1 MKKTEGVNEGGE
13 VAAYH
18 HDGGNYDDAE
28 DEEEAAGLC
37 WLPAELWAM
46 VCEYLGTADLARLST
61 TCWTLRSLALSRV
74 RHHTF
79 APLGTFHHA
88 L

>member
-18 HDGGNYDDAE
+18 HDGDNYDDAE
-28 DEEEAAGLC
+28 VAGLC

-61 TCWTLRSLALSRV
+61 TCWTLRSHAFARV

-79 APLGTFHHA
+79 TPLGTPPTTNFN
-88 L
+88 